1 MLQIVFETPG
11 GTLQTVPSH
20 FTEEETE
27 AQREGCGVA
36 NTAGGPSMFFSLSPR
51 SPADSLLPS
60 NGFLPLPTRGQPL
73 ASGAHSASRQNR
85 PDVPGGHYCYCL
97 EGTLHLLSLFS
108 R

>member
-36 NTAGGPSMFFSLSPR
+36 NTAGGPSMFFSLSQTA
-51 SPADSLLPS
+51 SFPAM
-60 NGFLPLPTRGQPL
+60 
-73 ASGAHSASRQNR
+73 AS
-85 PDVPGGHYCYCL
+85 Y
-97 EGTLHLLSLFS
+97 LSLPEGS
-108 R
+108 LWHQEHTQPAGRTGQMCQEVTTVTA